1 MGTDK
6 AFLLYKGRPFVAV
19 IADEMLKITGDV
31 LVVIGNKEE
40 SVFRKVLGDR
50 IRIIADSYY
59 LTNPMG
65 GMLST
70 FRRVSNEYVAF
81 VPCDVPL
88 MKSEVIAFLHEAAM
102 GHSAAVPRWE
112 NGHIEPLCAVYKA
125 RQSEEAG
132 LRVLDRGT
140 LSCAHLV
147 AELRDVNFVPV
158 EELRRFEPSLG
169 FLRNVNRR
177 EDLLA
182 L

>member
-19 IADEMLKITGDV
+19 IAEEMLKVAGDV
-31 LVVIGNKEE
+31 LVVIGNKDG
-40 SVFRKVLGDR
+40 SSFRRVLDDR
-50 IRIIADSYY
+50 IRVIADSYY
-59 LTNPMG
+59 LTNPIG

-70 FRRVSNEYVAF
+70 FREVRNEYVAF
-81 VPCDVPL
+81 VACDVPL
-88 MKSEVIAFLHEAAM
+88 MKSDVISFLHDAAR

-112 NGHIEPLCAVYKA
+112 NGHVEPLCAVYNVQ
-125 RQSEEAG
+125 QSEEAG
-132 LRVLDRGT
+132 LKAFDRGN

-147 AELRDVNFVPV
+147 GELQDVNFVPV
-158 EELRRFEPSLG
+158 EELRRLEPSLG